1 MAESMSLAQN
11 ILIAVDD
18 HDAAKRAVEY
28 VATFVAGRDDVNIH
42 LFHALRPLPPQLME
56 SPGAEDPTREQQ
68 IERRQAAQQKSWKN
82 RAETQV
88 IPVLEAAKSQIVAAH
103 IPAENVATQFLQLND
118 RGDLVSEI
126 IKAAHEYR
134 CHTVVVGY
142 NDYPWIKEKF
152 HAHIAEQLIA
162 QSERLAV
169 CVVK

>member
-1 MAESMSLAQN
+1 MSIVHN

-28 VATFVAGRDDVNIH
+28 VAAFVGDRDDSNIH

-68 IERRQAAQQKSWKN
+68 IEQRQAAQQKSWRD
-82 RAETQV
+82 RAETQAV
-88 IPVLEAAKSQIVAAH
+88 PVLEAAKSQIVAAN
-103 IPAENVATQFLQLND
+103 IAADKVATHILQLND
-118 RGDLVSEI
+118 GGDLVSEI
-126 IKAAHEYR
+126 IRAAREYR

-152 HAHIAEQLIA
+152 HAHIAEQLIV